1 MARFFGKVGYGE
13 TVETTPG
20 VWEDRIVERNYY
32 GNVIRNTRRIEE
44 TDKLNFDLSVGND
57 ISVVADA
64 YAYEH
69 LFAVRYVEWQGSL
82 WTVSEV
88 EVQRP
93 RLLLRLGGVYNGPT
107 PDAA

>member
-44 TDKLNFDLSVGND
+44 TDKLNFDLAVGND

-64 YAYEH
+64 YANSTFH
-69 LFAVRYVEWQGSL
+69 AIRYIEWMGNL
-82 WTVSEV
+82 WKVTDVEV
-88 EVQRP
+88 ERP
-93 RLLLRLGGVYNGPT
+93 RLILSLGGVYDGPT
-107 PDAA
+107 SSAP